1 MKSTEIIQP
10 TPLIAPIAASG
21 LRNNIPDDATGSNY
35 ASIEEGFP
43 EMTMKA
49 PKDGGLPPWGQD
61 FNGMFYLM
69 SSQTCFLQNGGLITF
84 DQDVSNKIG
93 GYPQGAIL
101 DYITPENTYVK
112 VKSLIDDNT
121 YNFVTTPAYI
131 DGEHWEEVTLAA
143 TTSWGDITGSIS
155 SQTDLSNILD
165 NKTNTDLS
173 NLTSV
178 GIDKINQSKAL
189 ETGAVSSDAD
199 VYADIQKY
207 AHSTFDLSKFEVV
220 GTPTITEDGI
230 ASGLKDANNYLL
242 TPDVNLSGA
251 NSWEIIYKINN
262 YQGVGLYPISSN
274 YYRGFIT
281 DILSGDLFIS
291 YDGINWN
298 TTKGKMPD
306 DKNNLYRIRFTGE
319 QYTYDYYNGSM
330 WIQICNIVS
339 SDKIT
344 SNVTNIRIGGWT
356 DQGIDANFDLK
367 HFKITV
373 DGVEVF
379 SGNQTGI
386 DTIKPDD
393 YTVVGTPTI
402 SDAGIFNNNSSNA
415 NLITIPLTYGDFLN
429 KSWEVRTCAYVEP
442 NVHKTYIVFDN
453 SYDTLGSLVWN
464 VGLKICAKFGDASDS
479 SEEIY
484 VANLPTSIPEGWYNL
499 SMAFNYTT
507 GEYTCKAINIATGT
521 VYSNTYTPTTANK
534 QLHTFNTKTA
544 STKINLIRATK
555 ELVTDLNGVQVYFD
569 GNLVYQPCLKIP
581 YTLSNTGS
589 KIVDV
594 YARNRVQDLYEQT
607 GEALYYTVDEENEN
621 FTLPMGEIYG
631 MIERK
636 NNELNNPFS
645 LFDYKYTDAPI
656 YNASW
661 LKADG
666 TFSAKSVYVSAYEAL
681 VVENNSDITA
691 GTTTTLPSGGS
702 YTKRGLSVKLSTASY
717 ADTDFVIN
725 TTDETFRLPLTTKA
739 VPFAGGSFPVVG
751 TGIAL
756 GLTNARDSRV
766 LTLQSN
772 SDGAEINVNGGGQ
785 TLPYNAGGINRP
797 ENGYVMGLSKDS
809 SKSGVVANVSG
820 TTGLNLY
827 FYVGETVQNAY
838 LIDAGQIAENIADK
852 ANTDLSN
859 CSKPYVTETYRN
871 GSSGYV
877 LWSDGR
883 IEQWGVN
890 NPSTSQYWISF
901 LKAFTTTNYNVT
913 LTIYNSVTGTSTAN
927 VKLNSQQTNRML
939 VWTNDTP
946 ERPLMWHAEGY

>member
-1 MKSTEIIQP
+1 MDKQPVGQLPNLTQSNNDDEIMVITNSEYNQLKKEKIADFITDLTSTDENNAIVKGTDGKMFVTDFGNASNITEGTLP
-10 TPLIAPIAASG
+10 TSVL
-21 LRNNIPDDATGSNY
+21 PD
-35 ASIEEGFP
+35 I
-43 EMTMKA
+43 
-49 PKDGGLPPWGQD
+49 PKDKLPQIETDDLPDSGITAGTYTYPTDIVINSKGQVT
-61 FNGMFYLM
+61 
-69 SSQTCFLQNGGLITF
+69 SITEG
-84 DQDVSNKIG
+84 Q
-93 GYPQGAIL
+93 PGA
-101 DYITPENTYVK
+101 N
-112 VKSLIDDNT
+112 NA
-121 YNFVTTPAYI
+121 N
-131 DGEHWEEVTLAA
+131 
-143 TTSWGDITGSIS
+143 
-155 SQTDLSNILD
+155 Q
-165 NKTNTDLS
+165 DLS
-173 NLTSV
+173 NL
-178 GIDKINQSKAL
+178 GPLGLDKINQSKAL
-189 ETGAVSSDAD
+189 ETGSVSSDAD

-220 GTPTITEDGI
+220 GSPTITEDGV
-230 ASGLKDANNYLL
+230 ASGFSNNDYIKSNYEFDL
-242 TPDVNLSGA
+242 TKSWETRITFQTPNSNLQYNSGIGQFEVNLNNNTLLIRADYKLLA
-251 NSWEIIYKINN
+251 NFNT
-262 YQGVGLYPISSN
+262 GV
-274 YYRGFIT
+274 
-281 DILSGDLFIS
+281 
-291 YDGINWN
+291 
-298 TTKGKMPD
+298 
-306 DKNNLYRIRFTGE
+306 
-319 QYTYDYYNGSM
+319 
-330 WIQICNIVS
+330 
-339 SDKIT
+339 
-344 SNVTNIRIGGWT
+344 
-356 DQGIDANFDLK
+356 NFDLISNVIMEK
-367 HFKITV
+367 NTKYTAVIGWDLRNYYLKILDHTCKLIDTIKSENNAPLAISDSKRKYRIGKIFDFADGRYKFQGSIDLKQFSITA

-379 SGNQTGI
+379 NGNKTGI
-386 DTIKPDD
+386 DTIKPDN
-393 YTVVGTPTI
+393 YEVVGTPTI
-402 SDAGIFNNNSSNA
+402 TADGMFCNNSSDK
-415 NLITIPLTYGDFLN
+415 NLIKIPLTYGDFLN

-442 NVHKTYIVFDN
+442 NVNKTYIVFDN
-453 SYDTLGSLVWN
+453 NYATLGSLFWSS
-464 VGLKICAKFGDASDS
+464 GLKICAKFGDASDS
-479 SEEIY
+479 TGEIY
-484 VANLPTSIPEGWYNL
+484 VAPLSTSTPEGWYNL

-544 STKINLIRATK
+544 STKINLIRAKK

-607 GEALYYTVDEENEN
+607 GEALYYTIDEENQN

-661 LKADG
+661 LKSDG
-666 TFSAKSVYVSAYEAL
+666 TFYAKSVYVSAYEAL

-717 ADTDFVIN
+717 TDTDFVIN

-785 TLPYNAGGINRP
+785 TLPYQYNAISRP

-809 SKSGVVANVSG
+809 SKSGVVAKVSG

-871 GSSGYV
+871 GSSWYRK
-877 LWSDGR
+877 WSDGF
-883 IEQWGVN
+883 IEQGGRTTMGDTYGEVLKFLVPFSSTDDAHNSYIIVGVLGAMNATSNLGILSYGYTGVN
-890 NPSTSQYWISF
+890 ID
-901 LKAFTTTNYNVT
+901 
-913 LTIYNSVTGTSTAN
+913 NSVGGTYHWYA
-927 VKLNSQQTNRML
+927 
-939 VWTNDTP
+939 
-946 ERPLMWHAEGY
+946 AGY